1 MKPSIACEVSVDVQ
15 AKENMRAD
23 TFIGRKKKPLK
34 WAVFSCGQNGFSNIK
49 CEILPTR
56 TYLYKVSYYKVS
68 DFVFR
73 FLVSEIRDGW
83 MTVTILC
90 KPLMTL

>member
-34 WAVFSCGQNGFSNIK
+34 WAVFSCDQNGFANIK
-49 CEILPTR
+49 CEIFPYTH
-56 TYLYKVSYYKVS
+56 VH
-68 DFVFR
+68 
-73 FLVSEIRDGW
+73 I
-83 MTVTILC
+83 
-90 KPLMTL
+90 